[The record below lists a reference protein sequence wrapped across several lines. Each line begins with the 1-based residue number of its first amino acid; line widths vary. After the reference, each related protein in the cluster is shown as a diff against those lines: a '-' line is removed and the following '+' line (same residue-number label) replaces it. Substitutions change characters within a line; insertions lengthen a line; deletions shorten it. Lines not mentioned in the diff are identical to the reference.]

1 MVLGHEHLISNT
13 NLDFYKLY
21 KPKLQRQLGCLET
34 VLFEYVD
41 NAFLGLYDWAQM
53 FRFHHQLIVKKSRR

>member
-1 MVLGHEHLISNT
+1 MVHFMVLGHEHLISNT

-41 NAFLGLYDWAQM
+41 NAFLGLYA
-53 FRFHHQLIVKKSRR
+53 

>member
-13 NLDFYKLY
+13 NVDFYKLY

-34 VLFEYVD
+34 VLFENFDNVFLLRMHIAVLILTSVD
-41 NAFLGLYDWAQM
+41 C
-53 FRFHHQLIVKKSRR
+53 KKSRR